1 MWLTL
6 RIFNDGTAASNR
18 AWICVVNR
26 SFYFILYISL
36 FLKKKKEDEQRE
48 YAVLLRGHGP
58 RRLPAEKFL
67 HIVSVVVIEHRE
79 LSRQTRPEVKK
90 KKMSSFIR
98 WKGENERGKRSGLF
112 ASTGTSP

>member
-1 MWLTL
+1 MSLT
-6 RIFNDGTAASNR
+6 G
-18 AWICVVNR
+18 V
-26 SFYFILYISL
+26 FILFYTFL
-36 FLKKKKEDEQRE
+36 FFLKKKEEDEQRE

-90 KKMSSFIR
+90 KNVFLYSME
-98 WKGENERGKRSGLF
+98 G
-112 ASTGTSP
+112 